1 MNKYK
6 IEGAIDFFSEL
17 YKSLD
22 NEVDTNIDDS
32 NLCLITNQP
41 LIDKFVTLKCGHKFN
56 YIPLYKDLVN
66 HKKKFNMLEATS
78 GKLGYNE
85 IRCPYCRNKEEG
97 VLPYYSDLGLKDVP
111 GVNVPAK
118 IEGPIYHN
126 KRCEYLIPNLNFN
139 PSSNNIIEI
148 GSAHDLYNCK
158 FYKCHH
164 SYTSLIV
171 PSYGDNKYYCWHHKK
186 IVLKKYKQEAVEKLK
201 QEKQQLKEQV
211 KKAKEEAKQ
220 KEEEAK
226 QKEKEEKQKVKEE
239 KQHLKE
245 QLKKAKDEAKQQVK
259 KQVIEEKIKKEINTA
274 DENIVIGLLDSSDL
288 LNCCSQILKTGT
300 NKGSICGISVYK
312 DNLCKRHYNLNNK

>member
-6 IEGAIDFFSEL
+6 IEGEIDFFSEL

-22 NEVDTNIDDS
+22 NEGDTNIDDS

-56 YIPLYKDLVN
+56 YIPLYNDLVN

-85 IRCPYCRNKEEG
+85 IRCPYCRNKEDG
-97 VLPYYSDLGLKDVP
+97 VLPYYSDLGLKNVP

-118 IEGPIYHN
+118 IEEPIYHN
-126 KRCEYLIPNLNFN
+126 KRCEYLIPNLNFD

-220 KEEEAK
+220 KEKEEK
-226 QKEKEEKQKVKEE
+226 QKEKEEKQKSKEE
-239 KQHLKE
+239 QKKMAMQEKKKNGSKQNNINKNKDTDEE
-245 QLKKAKDEAKQQVK
+245 QN
-259 KQVIEEKIKKEINTA
+259 VI
-274 DENIVIGLLDSSDL
+274 IGLIDNSVL
-288 LNCCSQILKTGT
+288 LNHCNEILKTGP
-300 NKGSICGISVYK
+300 NKGGHCSICIYK
-312 DNLCKRHYNLNNK
+312 DNLCKRHYNLKNK